1 MSKPTLKLM
10 RSRKDRGFTM
20 IELMIVVLI
29 IGILAMLA
37 APSFGSFVARQRIKS
52 ASFDMMSMLTLAR
65 SEAIKRNIDAT
76 ITPTGGNWQS
86 GWAVAVGTTTLNS
99 QSALTGLSIDCWSGT
114 IAAACPANITYGSNG
129 RLAASSPSF
138 RIFNTANATS
148 DSTRCIAIDL
158 SGRPN
163 SKKGNC

>member
-1 MSKPTLKLM
+1 
-10 RSRKDRGFTM
+10 M
-20 IELMIVVLI
+20 IELMIAVLI
-29 IGILAMLA
+29 LGILAALA
-37 APSFGSFVARQRIKS
+37 APSYSSFVARQRIKS

-65 SEAIKRNIDAT
+65 SEAIKRNINAT
-76 ITPTGGNWQS
+76 VTPTGGNWQS
-86 GWAVAVGTTTLNS
+86 GWIVATGATTLNS
-99 QSALTGLSIDCWSGT
+99 QSALTGLSIDCWSGS
-114 IAAACPANITYGSNG
+114 IATACPANITYLSNG

-138 RIFNTANATS
+138 RIFNATNPTS